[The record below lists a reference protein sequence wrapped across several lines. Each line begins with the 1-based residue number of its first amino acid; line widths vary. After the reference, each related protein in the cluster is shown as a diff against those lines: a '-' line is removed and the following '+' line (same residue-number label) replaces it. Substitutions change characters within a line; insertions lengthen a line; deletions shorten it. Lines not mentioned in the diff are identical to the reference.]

1 MFSKST
7 FQFHRFENDNS
18 PSSFYNPQ
26 NSNFNIL
33 NSTQNE
39 QNMNNTYRSLNSN
52 TQKYKSNN
60 GYKTFRE
67 SNKYNLKNRNTNKQ
81 LNINNYPFNEND
93 EFPEKE
99 ILQMNTFDYIIN
111 YGDISKIEKV
121 LPQMVY
127 GKYKKERSAYFN
139 LLIKNFQLILQYL
152 FKYNED
158 INECNYN
165 LYNILNNNNSE
176 INQSTNRLKSEIS
189 FNENIIKINEK
200 REKKYRNKLDKYKN
214 NLILKGIDTTKTK
227 NKFPLD
233 IHDDYGYFYCDICP
247 NKKFKSYEK
256 IYEHYIK
263 KHSNSGKINLGN
275 LIFQNSNFQKYY
287 FDNELNKLRKNIRST
302 IYEMYKKNNEEKE
315 KTEIEKLDNEIMK
328 ISQLNNEINNDNI
341 NNNNEF
347 LKTKNTNIRI
357 NSIRKSSINPTKSVI
372 NVNNDKAN
380 NQLNEIINNQ
390 NSQFNLFQNEFNEFR
405 NQIINQ
411 LNNFSQGK
419 KIIIPKKKGNKYI
432 FSKLNYQNI
441 GNEYMNDINKN
452 QNNELQNS
460 ITNYKTN
467 EVIEKGTNLLN
478 KNKFG
483 ESKQIDEEIYEE
495 INEGNTKFR
504 GNKHPNFNN
513 ENSDL
518 IDLYKRY
525 MNRENNILFNGN
537 YDTIEKTLNNYNFLN
552 LNPNDDD
559 KLEVKEI
566 IEENCNNYNNFDVKN
581 NKILSKDYYKDIINQ
596 ICITNKKES
605 EHNSGFEKYKNNLL
619 KKIDIYNLVE
629 NMFDVKDIID
639 ENEEIEE

>member
-165 LYNILNNNNSE
+165 LFNILNNNNSE

-287 FDNELNKLRKNIRST
+287 FDNELNKLRKNLRSS

-441 GNEYMNDINKN
+441 GIEYMNDINKN

-483 ESKQIDEEIYEE
+483 ESKQIVEE
-495 INEGNTKFR
+495 INEEINENNTKFR

-629 NMFDVKDIID
+629 NIFDVKDIID